1 MRNKFNFLKILVY
14 FFSIFFSNLVL
25 SDELKFSAS
34 KIESFNEGNLIKGS
48 GGVQINDSLNF
59 IITGDILEYD
69 KPKSLLKVLQ
79 NVLVKDKLNENI
91 LKSNQVIFNKKSNI
105 VTTRNNTLIELG
117 NTHVIESSDVTFDRN
132 LNTIFS
138 NNPTLITDLTFSNNK
153 VSMSDFVFS
162 ISKQIL
168 SANNVKIEDGKGNT
182 YSVENIKYNTSTNEI
197 LGKDLNLSF
206 NNNSNGN
213 ENQPRLKGN
222 SIIYNNDKTRVHKGV
237 FTTCKKDDKCPPW
250 TLNSEKIEHDKLKK
264 TINYKNA
271 WLKVYDVPVIYFPK
285 FFHPDPTVKR
295 QSGFLVP
302 KFSQSNNLGNYLLTP
317 YFKVLSESSDLTFSP
332 RFYDNGNILYQT
344 EYRKNKKSSEHII
357 DFSILNKGPLEENSS
372 SSTHFFF
379 NSKYNLD
386 LNSFDQSKLTLNFQQ
401 TSADDYLKANK
412 LKSPLIQSENLMY
425 SYLDFEASREDLEVE
440 ITSKVY
446 ENLSLPNNDRYE
458 FVLPSFNIL
467 KNINKFDNGNLTLN
481 LSGNNKYYNTNIN
494 EKTFINDLKYQ
505 SYNKISAL
513 GLVSNYEVL
522 LKNFNVQSKNSTK
535 YKENSESTLQS
546 IINYEVKYPLQKIG
560 KNYLSIL
567 TPKFSAR
574 YSPNKSKNKSQEDRT
589 VDLNNIFSINRIG
602 FSDTVEGGQSI
613 TLGSEYALNRNTD
626 NNEKIL
632 SVSLASVLRDKKN
645 GKLPINTTI
654 GKKNSDIFGNIYYDA
669 NKFINFDYNFALD
682 NNLETFN
689 FNQFK
694 STLTFY
700 NFVSSFDFLER
711 NNLLNSESFISNETR
726 LQINDSSYLGFRTRR
741 NKERNLTEYYNL
753 IYEYKN
759 DCLAAGIEYKKD
771 FYSDGS
777 LKPDEQLFFSI
788 TIMPFGKANT
798 PNLNQ

>member
-105 VTTRNNTLIELG
+105 VTTRNNTIIELG

-153 VSMSDFVFS
+153 VSMSDFAFS
-162 ISKQIL
+162 ISEQIL

-344 EYRKNKKSSEHII
+344 EYRKNKKNSEHII

-535 YKENSESTLQS
+535 YKGNSESTLQS

-632 SVSLASVLRDKKN
+632 SVSLASVLRDEEN

-741 NKERNLTEYYNL
+741 NKEKNLTEYYNL

>member
-34 KIESFNEGNLIKGS
+34 KIEFFNEGNLIKGS

-105 VTTRNNTLIELG
+105 ITTRNNTFIELG
-117 NTHVIESSDVTFDRN
+117 KTHVIESSDVTFDRN

-162 ISKQIL
+162 ISEKIL

-250 TLNSEKIEHDKLKK
+250 TLNSEQIEHDKLKK

-344 EYRKNKKSSEHII
+344 EYRKNKKNSEHIV

-412 LKSPLIQSENLMY
+412 LKSQLIQSENLMY

-535 YKENSESTLQS
+535 YKGNSESTLQS

-632 SVSLASVLRDKKN
+632 SVSLASVLRDEEN

-741 NKERNLTEYYNL
+741 NKEKNLTEYYNL